1 MSKPKLRTGST
12 ALLGIIGDEETVTGF
27 LLAGIGDNDA
37 KHAENFLVVTPS
49 TPQTQIEEAFKK
61 LTSREDIAILL
72 INQHVA
78 ESIRYLLDSYSQ
90 ITPAILE
97 IPSKDS
103 PYDPSK
109 DYILSR
115 VKMFFSD
122 N

>member
-1 MSKPKLRTGST
+1 MNHT
-12 ALLGIIGDEETVTGF
+12 A
-27 LLAGIGDNDA
+27 
-37 KHAENFLVVTPS
+37 
-49 TPQTQIEEAFKK
+49 TPQSQIEDAFKK
-61 LTSREDIAILL
+61 LTSRDDIAILL
-72 INQHVA
+72 INQHIA

-115 VKMFFSD
+115 VKMFFSE